1 MQCLDGTNI
10 GSLRPSE
17 DSWLLIVSWFGSIS
31 GRPRKNKKAHLN
43 KRDSLFCMAF
53 ELAHWVPL
61 PLDSELNINFC

>member
-1 MQCLDGTNI
+1 MGLTLAASDQVKIL
-10 GSLRPSE
+10 GSLLS
-17 DSWLLIVSWFGSIS
+17 VGFGSIS